1 MAKNTLE
8 ATQEPIEQIPHTAP
22 ATTKTQ
28 VDEKKSP
35 NKQKF
40 TLLKDVTVG
49 VGKHAKTYKKGERIE
64 LTEKGKKHFQ
74 HKKLI

>member
-1 MAKNTLE
+1 MAKQTTETPERSL
-8 ATQEPIEQIPHTAP
+8 EPIAHTAP
-22 ATTKTQ
+22 ATKKNQ
-28 VDEKKSP
+28 ADEKKSLD
-35 NKQKF
+35 KQEF
-40 TLLKDVTVG
+40 TLLKDVTIG